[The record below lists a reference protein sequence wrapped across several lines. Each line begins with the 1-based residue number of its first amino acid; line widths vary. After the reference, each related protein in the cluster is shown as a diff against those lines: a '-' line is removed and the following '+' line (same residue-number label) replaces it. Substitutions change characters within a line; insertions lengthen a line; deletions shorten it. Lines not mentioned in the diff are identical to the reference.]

1 MPSIYKTEQTLIE
14 NSEAWQLLQQ
24 FPHAISHDTTNTV
37 FRLELPNAV
46 NPYVLPET
54 NEAGDPLSIDQV
66 AVLAA
71 VWLYGQSDK
80 AMHLTKNQALSLFQ
94 HPAHKLWCAKYED
107 DQRDQFESDYTYV
120 GAFISATG
128 SAVAWPAF
136 THELTPVKAR
146 DYMLFGLSHISV
158 E

>member
-24 FPHAISHDTTNTV
+24 FPHALSHDTTNTV
-37 FRLELPNAV
+37 FRLGLPNAID
-46 NPYVLPET
+46 PYVLPSLDE
-54 NEAGDPLSIDQV
+54 NGERLSIDQV

-107 DQRDQFESDYTYV
+107 DQRNQFESHYTYV
-120 GAFISATG
+120 GAFISAIG
-128 SAVAWPAF
+128 SSASWPAF
-136 THELTPVKAR
+136 TPDVTPAQAR
-146 DYMLFGLSHISV
+146 DYMLFGLSQIN
-158 E
+158 